1 VAPGDPQ
8 TAVST
13 AEAAPPAA
21 TERWRVIVARILIVL
36 TTILAALSLV
46 AGYVRYQAL
55 DTPTVE
61 DAAGQLIADEDIRNE
76 IAATLVDSLYSN
88 VDVAAALQEQLP
100 TDQQRLAAPLAG
112 LVRELANRTA
122 ERLLERPRVQAL
134 WVNSVTTTH
143 EQLLKLL
150 DDRGTAI
157 RTTNGVVVLDLRPL
171 VIQLGDRIA
180 IVGNLAQRLPPDT
193 GRIQI
198 MEADQLRTAQRLTH
212 LLDILG
218 RFLWLVTL
226 AVAGIALWVARGRR
240 RTTLRSLAIGLIVAG
255 LLVLV
260 LRRVAGN
267 YVVNDLVP
275 PGTTREAV
283 EDAWQILT
291 SLLVD
296 GGRTLLGVG
305 LVALLGTWFAGS
317 TRSATASRRELAPLF
332 ARWEIAFGAAAAFML
347 LLIWWGPTEQV
358 RRPQFVLV
366 FSLLLALGVWVLR
379 TLTMRE
385 HPDAADRPA
394 SAPFTNAWN
403 ALRR

>member
-1 VAPGDPQ
+1 MSESAQ
-8 TAVST
+8 
-13 AEAAPPAA
+13 PAA
-21 TERWRVIVARILIVL
+21 TERWRVIVARILVVL

-100 TDQQRLAAPLAG
+100 SDQQRLAGPIAG
-112 LVRELANRTA
+112 ALRELTNRAA
-122 ERLLERPRVQAL
+122 ERLLERPRIQAL

-157 RTTNGVVVLDLRPL
+157 RTTDGVVVLDLRPL

-180 IVGNLAQRLPPDT
+180 IVGNLAQRLPPDA

-218 RFLWLVTL
+218 RFLWIVTL
-226 AVAGIALWVARGRR
+226 AVAALAVWIARGRR
-240 RTTLRSLAIGLIVAG
+240 RTTLRSLAIGAIVAG
-255 LLVLV
+255 LLVLI
-260 LRRVAGN
+260 LRRVAGG
-267 YVVNDLVP
+267 YVVNELVP
-275 PGTTREAV
+275 PGTTRQAV
-283 EDAWQILT
+283 DDAWEILT

-296 GGRTLLGVG
+296 GGRTLVGIG
-305 LVALLGTWFAGS
+305 LVVLLGTWFAGES
-317 TRSATASRRELAPLF
+317 RSAKASRGELAPLF
-332 ARWEIAFGAAAAFML
+332 ARWEIAYGGATALML
-347 LLIWWGPTEQV
+347 LLVWWGPTEQV

-366 FSLLLALGVWVLR
+366 FGILLLVGTWALR
-379 TLTMRE
+379 ALTMRE
-385 HPDAADRPA
+385 HPEAADQPA
-394 SAPFTNAWN
+394 GTPFSHAWR

>member
-1 VAPGDPQ
+1 MAPGDPQ
-8 TAVST
+8 IAVSAAET
-13 AEAAPPAA
+13 AQPAA
-21 TERWRVIVARILIVL
+21 SERWRVIVARILIVL
-36 TTILAALSLV
+36 TSILAALSLL

-55 DTPTVE
+55 DTPTVK
-61 DAAGQLIADEDIRNE
+61 DSAGELIADEDIRTQ
-76 IAATLVDSLYSN
+76 IAASLVDQLYAN
-88 VDVAAALQEQLP
+88 VDVGAALREELP
-100 TDQQRLAAPLAG
+100 GDQQRLAGPLSG
-112 LVRELANRTA
+112 LIRELADRA
-122 ERLLERPRVQAL
+122 AQRLLERPRIQAL
-134 WVNSVTTTH
+134 WVESVAATH

-157 RTTNGVVVLDLRPL
+157 RTTDGVVVLDLRPL

-180 IVGNLAQRLPPDT
+180 IVGNLAQKLPPDT

-198 MEADQLRTAQRLTH
+198 MEADNLRTAQRLTH

-218 RFLWLVTL
+218 RYLWFVTL
-226 AVAGIALWVARGRR
+226 AVAGIAIWVARGRR

-260 LRRVAGN
+260 LRRVAGS
-267 YVVNDLVP
+267 YIVNELVP
-275 PGTTREAV
+275 PGTTRQAV
-283 EDAWQILT
+283 EDAWAILT
-291 SLLVD
+291 SLLAD
-296 GGRTLLGVG
+296 GGRTLVGVA
-305 LVALLGTWFAGS
+305 LVALLGTWLAGE

-379 TLTMRE
+379 ALTMRE

-394 SAPFTNAWN
+394 STPFSHAWQ

>member
-1 VAPGDPQ
+1 
-8 TAVST
+8 VST
-13 AEAAPPAA
+13 AESAQPAA

-61 DAAGQLIADEDIRNE
+61 DTAGELIANEQIRDE
-76 IAATLVDSLYSN
+76 IAATLVDSLFNN
-88 VDVAAALQEQLP
+88 VDVAGALQQQLP
-100 TDQQRLAAPLAG
+100 AGQQRLAAPLAG
-112 LVRELANRTA
+112 LVRELADRTA

-134 WVNSVTTTH
+134 WVRSVTTTH

-157 RTTNGVVVLDLRPL
+157 RTTGGVVVLDLRPL

-180 IVGNLAQRLPPDT
+180 IVGNLAQKLPPDT

-198 MEADQLRTAQRLTH
+198 MEADNLRTAQRITH

-218 RFLWLVTL
+218 RFLWIVTL
-226 AVAGIALWVARGRR
+226 AVAGIAIWIARGRR

-275 PGTTREAV
+275 PGTTRQAV

-296 GGRTLLGVG
+296 GGRTLLGIGV
-305 LVALLGTWFAGS
+305 VALLGTWFAGE
-317 TRSATASRRELAPLF
+317 TRSAKASRRELAPLF
-332 ARWEIAFGAAAAFML
+332 ARWEIAFGAAAALML
-347 LLIWWGPTEQV
+347 LLIWWGPTVQV

-366 FSLLLALGVWVLR
+366 FSILLALGTWVLR
-379 TLTMRE
+379 ALTMRE
-385 HPDAADRPA
+385 HPEAADQPA
-394 SAPFTNAWN
+394 GTPFSHAWR

>member
-1 VAPGDPQ
+1 M
-8 TAVST
+8 ST
-13 AEAAPPAA
+13 AESAQPAA

-61 DAAGQLIADEDIRNE
+61 DTAGELIADEQIRDE
-76 IAATLVDSLYSN
+76 IAATLVDSLFNN
-88 VDVAAALQEQLP
+88 VDVAGALQQQLP
-100 TDQQRLAAPLAG
+100 AGQQRLAAPLAG
-112 LVRELANRTA
+112 LVRELADRTA

-134 WVNSVTTTH
+134 WVRSVTTTH

-157 RTTNGVVVLDLRPL
+157 RTTGGVVVLDLRPL

-180 IVGNLAQRLPPDT
+180 IVGNLAQKLPPDT

-198 MEADQLRTAQRLTH
+198 MEADNLRTAQRITH

-218 RFLWLVTL
+218 RFLWIVTL
-226 AVAGIALWVARGRR
+226 AVAGIAIWIARGRR

-275 PGTTREAV
+275 PGTTRQAV

-296 GGRTLLGVG
+296 GGRTLLG
-305 LVALLGTWFAGS
+305 TWFAGE
-317 TRSATASRRELAPLF
+317 TRSAKASRRELAPLF
-332 ARWEIAFGAAAAFML
+332 ARWEIAFGAAAALML

-366 FSLLLALGVWVLR
+366 FSILLALGTWVLR

-385 HPDAADRPA
+385 HPDAADQPA
-394 SAPFTNAWN
+394 GTPFAHAWR